1 MKRNLRAAIIG
12 FGSIG
17 KRHLINL
24 SKFILEKNIKIF
36 TSKKITN
43 KNLNYTNN
51 IKDLINFKPHFI
63 IISNAATQH
72 LNIAKKIMNNS
83 NSLLIEKPLSDN
95 SKKVTNFIKFWKKKK
110 PSIKIGYNLR
120 YLDSLIYFRKLIKNK
135 NLGKILYV
143 NIDACSDLKNW
154 RKNTHYSKTVSAQKK
169 LGGGV
174 LLEMSHE
181 LDYLRWIFG
190 DPDYIYSKI
199 KKLSNLKINVE
210 DTASIILDYKKKNMI
225 INVFMNF
232 FQKIKSRSCMVVGSK
247 KIIKWDL
254 FKNDVSIYDEK
265 KNSWNSKKFKK
276 NDMNNTYQKEI
287 YDFIYL
293 KKTTKKTHK
302 DLIFNLNTLK
312 LIEAIKKS
320 SSSNKKIIFNKEI

>member
-1 MKRNLRAAIIG
+1 MKKNLRAAIIG

-24 SKFILEKNIKIF
+24 SKFILEKNIIIF

-43 KNLNYTNN
+43 HNLNYTNN
-51 IKDLINFKPHFI
+51 IKDLINFKPNFI

-72 LNIAKKIMNNS
+72 LDYAKKIMNNS
-83 NSLLIEKPLSDN
+83 TRLLIEKPLSDN

-190 DPDYIYSKI
+190 DPDYIYSKT

-254 FKNDVSIYDEK
+254 FKNNIFIYNEKNKKWILKKIK
-265 KNSWNSKKFKK
+265 KNNMSNTYVKEIEDLIFSKKNNK
-276 NDMNNTYQKEI
+276 NTY
-287 YDFIYL
+287 
-293 KKTTKKTHK
+293 K

-312 LIEAIKKS
+312 LIETIKS
-320 SSSNKKIIFNKEI
+320 SSKNNKKILFNKKI